1 MKPVIEEN
9 PLPIKLSDDPIKA
22 LDEIA
27 DYLKAINYSKDRE
40 VVEDDDGEPFLV
52 GYAQT
57 PEYLQGC
64 VDIFHECRRIVAQ
77 EKAKGTDNE
86 R

>member
-9 PLPIKLSDDPIKA
+9 AQPIKLSDDPIKA
-22 LDEIA
+22 LEEIA
-27 DYLKAINYSKDRE
+27 DYLKAINYSKERE
-40 VVEDDDGEPFLV
+40 VVEDDEGEPFIV
-52 GYAQT
+52 GFIQT

-64 VDIFHECRRIVAQ
+64 VDIVHECRRIVAQ